1 MRFLKS
7 NCFKN
12 FVLPASLLS
21 ATIIGAGFFSLPYIT
36 SKAGWLIALI
46 YLIISPIAFY
56 FLHTM
61 YADIILR
68 SGKKFKFAGFAKI
81 YLGKTAYYLA
91 VLVTI
96 IGSLLTLSIY
106 IILGESF
113 RDIIFPV
120 LPAFQNQISLLWI
133 IGSALIFINPKKMA
147 RLEFLITAAMIFI
160 IFLIFISGA
169 ANGIEKIREIPMV
182 NLGLIFLPFGPF
194 LFSFS
199 GRSAVPAIIDYGRE
213 NKIPAKGLKKVFFW
227 GTIIPAL
234 AYFLFIIGIIGISKT
249 ITGDSVESITA
260 LPYLVAAIIGVLG
273 LLSILSSYIVIGLST
288 KEIMEKDLNFP
299 KIISN
304 LLIIFSPWILILAG
318 LNNFIEAIAIAGGIF
333 LALEG
338 VLIIMIW
345 KKMNVLKIKD
355 FLFKKRPKGIIT
367 QIILFLSFLGIIY
380 AVLF

>member
-1 MRFLKS
+1 MIF
-7 NCFKN
+7 FKKII
-12 FVLPASLLS
+12 LPASLLT

-36 SKAGWLIALI
+36 NKSGWLITLF
-46 YLIISPIAFY
+46 YLIISPIIFY
-56 FLHTM
+56 FLHAM

-68 SGKKFKFAGFAKI
+68 SKKKFKFAGFAKI
-81 YLGKTAYYLA
+81 YLGKTAYYL
-91 VLVTI
+91 TI
-96 IGSLLTLSIY
+96 LTTIAGAILTLSIY

-113 RDIIFPV
+113 KNIIFPII
-120 LPAFQNQISLLWI
+120 PSFQNQISILWI
-133 IGSALIFINPKKMA
+133 IGSILIFINLKKMA

-169 ANGIEKIREIPMV
+169 INGVEKIKEISMV

-199 GRSAVPAIIDYGRE
+199 GRSSIPPIVDYCKE
-213 NKIPAKGLKKVFFW
+213 NKISIKELKKIIFL
-227 GTIIPAL
+227 GTTIPAL
-234 AYFLFIIGIIGISKT
+234 AYFLFIFGIIGISKI
-249 ITGDSVESITA
+249 ITNDSVKNIAS
-260 LPYLVAAIIGVLG
+260 LPFPIAIIIGILG

-304 LLIIFSPWILILAG
+304 TIIIFFPWILILTG
-318 LNNFIEAIAIAGGIF
+318 LNNFIRAITIAGGIF

-338 VLIIMIW
+338 VLIILIW

-355 FLFKKRPKGIIT
+355 FLFKKKPKKIT
-367 QIILFLSFLGIIY
+367 VQTILFILFLGIIY
-380 AVLF
+380 AILF